1 LTFLPAAMLWRHALT
16 WFWLTPRFCAMPARS
31 CLFPTLYW
39 PVAAAWI
46 WSQSTYWT
54 LPPTAFAWAKAGAAA
69 AKPMASNAT
78 NNVIFLNS
86 IPPYPRISL

>member
-1 LTFLPAAMLWRHALT
+1 
-16 WFWLTPRFCAMPARS
+16 
-31 CLFPTLYW
+31 LYW

-69 AKPMASNAT
+69 AKTMAITAA
-78 NNVIFLNS
+78 NNITFLIYTSCIEDYLTYRIFSSLTPNVNTIHS
-86 IPPYPRISL
+86 IFYYFLKTS